1 MKTLI
6 ASMLLFATVILAL
19 GCAQETTQPVQ
30 TPQPAIPT
38 EQPPSLEVPVPGSDV
53 PEQIVE
59 GEETAPEGSAP
70 VTFVITG
77 ENFKFVMNGQ
87 DNPDIKVKVGDTVRI
102 EFSAAEGFHDWV
114 VDEFSARTE
123 QVRPGTPTSV
133 EFVADKAGTFSYYC
147 SVGEHRALGMEG
159 NLIVE

>member
-1 MKTLI
+1 
-6 ASMLLFATVILAL
+6 MLLFATVILAV
-19 GCAQETTQPVQ
+19 GCTQETTPPVQ
-30 TPQPAIPT
+30 TPPAAFPM
-38 EQPPSLEVPVPGSDV
+38 EQPPAAEQPPATP
-53 PEQIVE
+53 PENTNVE
-59 GEETAPEGSAP
+59 
-70 VTFVITG
+70 TFTITG

-114 VDEFSARTE
+114 VDEFSARTD

-147 SVGEHRALGMEG
+147 NVGEHRALGMEG